1 MPFEILQLNM
11 ALGNKK
17 KILVVDDDDITAVH
31 IEILLKPKYEVIV
44 TKSGKD
50 ALELLYQGYIPDLV
64 LLDILMPGMD
74 GWEIFSR
81 IKAIICLHE
90 VPIVFLSSITDES
103 QINRAYL
110 MGAADFIT
118 KSCERKELLSRIKK
132 VIGKSQLQGNK

>member
-1 MPFEILQLNM
+1 M
-11 ALGNKK
+11 AQGNKK
-17 KILVVDDDDITAVH
+17 NILVVDDDEITTAH
-31 IEILLKPKYEVIV
+31 LEILLKPKYAITV
-44 TKSGKD
+44 TRSGKE
-50 ALELLYQGYIPDLV
+50 ALELLYQGYVPDLV

-90 VPIVFLSSITDES
+90 VPIIFLSSITDEN

-118 KSCERKELLSRIKK
+118 KSCERKELLARIKK
-132 VIGKSQLQGNK
+132 VLIKSA